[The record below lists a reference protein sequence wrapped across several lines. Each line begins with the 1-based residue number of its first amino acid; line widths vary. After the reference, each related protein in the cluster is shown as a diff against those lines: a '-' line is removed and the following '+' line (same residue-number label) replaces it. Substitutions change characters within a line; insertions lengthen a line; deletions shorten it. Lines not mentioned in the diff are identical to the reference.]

1 MANFQGLMIVLVREY
16 LLNLDS
22 ELISELGIWR

>member
-1 MANFQGLMIVLVREY
+1 MANFQGLMIALVREY

-22 ELISELGIWR
+22 GLISELGIWR